1 MLSTDRHPLNS
12 FQPTSQAQGIFSP
25 LLDFFQHFGFN
36 CALFNSKKHW
46 LINNSNVSRSVSSG
60 KVEPLASPCKLG
72 RAGNTM
78 ELSSH
83 HSQRAL
89 GDKQTLSLSG
99 ILITTTRGR
108 EKGCAR
114 RENTFICFL
123 HAETRGNMW
132 RMMVEGIRA
141 QLTSR
146 GTETTS
152 ERTVQKS
159 LHFLAM
165 ARATR
170 REKTNASLLCPWL
183 VSGTQQGPGSLCTEQ
198 VQHWPGGHQ
207 QAQVCKL
214 LCSSHW
220 AKQD

>member
-46 LINNSNVSRSVSSG
+46 LINNSSVSRTVSLG
-60 KVEPLASPCKLG
+60 KVEPLVSPCKLS
-72 RAGNTM
+72 RAGNTT

-99 ILITTTRGR
+99 ILITTTGGR

-114 RENTFICFL
+114 KGKHIYLLPACRDQRE
-123 HAETRGNMW
+123 HVVDDGGGDQSAAHVTRCRDHFWEN
-132 RMMVEGIRA
+132 
-141 QLTSR
+141 S
-146 GTETTS
+146 S
-152 ERTVQKS
+152 EITA
-159 LHFLAM
+159 F
-165 ARATR
+165 
-170 REKTNASLLCPWL
+170 
-183 VSGTQQGPGSLCTEQ
+183 
-198 VQHWPGGHQ
+198 
-207 QAQVCKL
+207 
-214 LCSSHW
+214 SSHGQGNQEGENKRITSLPL
-220 AKQD
+220 AC